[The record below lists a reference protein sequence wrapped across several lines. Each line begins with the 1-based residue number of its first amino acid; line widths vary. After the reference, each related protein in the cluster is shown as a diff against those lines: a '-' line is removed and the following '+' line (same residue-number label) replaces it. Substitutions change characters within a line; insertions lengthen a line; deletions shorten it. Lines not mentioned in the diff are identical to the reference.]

1 MDRFTD
7 QPDDPPFDMYQ
18 DAPEDLL
25 TPGDLDPLDTD
36 YDPPDREPAAA
47 ARLWEEGDHESLD
60 QRLSEEEPEVWDID
74 SELVDTRRAG
84 RLEAVESDAV
94 TDVFAE
100 DEGLDGLGASAEE
113 AAVHYLD

>member
-7 QPDDPPFDMYQ
+7 APVDPPFDLYQ
-18 DAPEDLL
+18 NTPEDLL

-36 YDPPDREPAAA
+36 YDPPDREPLIGR
-47 ARLWEEGDHESLD
+47 RLWREGDHESLD
-60 QRLSEEEPEVWDID
+60 ERLADEQPEVWDID

-84 RLEAVESDAV
+84 RLEAVESGGV
-94 TDVFAE
+94 TDIFAS

-113 AAVHYLD
+113 AAVHYQD